1 MTTSPRHLRF
11 GLLLEGAGRTW
22 TDWRHPDA
30 EPGASTDFR
39 FYRERAQLCEAGKFD
54 FVFIADSLSIHERS
68 SPHYL
73 NRFEPLTILSAL
85 AGVTERI
92 GLVATATTSYTEP
105 Y

>member
-1 MTTSPRHLRF
+1 MSHTTPPRHLRF

-30 EPGASTDFR
+30 QPDASTDIG
-39 FYRERAQLCEAGKFD
+39 FYTRRAQACEAGKLD
-54 FVFIADSLSIHERS
+54 FIFIADSISIHAGS

-85 AGVTERI
+85 AAVTHWC
-92 GLVATATTSYTEP
+92 TTRSACP
-105 Y
+105 SAAS